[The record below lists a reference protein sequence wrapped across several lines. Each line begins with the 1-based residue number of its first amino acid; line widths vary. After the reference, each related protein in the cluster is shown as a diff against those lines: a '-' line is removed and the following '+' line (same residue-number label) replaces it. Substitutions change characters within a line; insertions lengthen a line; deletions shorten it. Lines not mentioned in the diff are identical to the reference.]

1 VAHKE
6 DLYQILG
13 IPSNATPA
21 QIKEAYLYK
30 VNILHPDRLA
40 MVPERIRQAAEEELK
55 KVNAAYEVL
64 SNPAK
69 RQQYDRGQSG
79 GTVEQSTPPPSS
91 WSPDKPPKPEVHPRT
106 ISFDQALAYVPEK
119 GSFFI
124 RNVGG
129 SYKKV
134 VISTP
139 PEWLKIVKTIPLQN
153 GMRLPM
159 RVDIEAVGIH
169 WGRVYSS
176 EIIVR
181 LDDEESKVKVK
192 LRTQKKPR

>member
-1 VAHKE
+1 MTRND
-6 DLYQILG
+6 DLYQMLG
-13 IPSNATPA
+13 IPLDATPA

-30 VNILHPDRLA
+30 VNILHPDRLGA
-40 MVPERIRQAAEEELK
+40 MPERIRQTAEEELK

-64 SNPAK
+64 SNPTR
-69 RQQYDRGQSG
+69 RQQYDRSRSG
-79 GTVEQSTPPPSS
+79 GTITSSTPPPSPR
-91 WSPDKPPKPEVHPRT
+91 SPGKPPKPEAHPRT
-106 ISFDQALAYVPEK
+106 ISFNRALAYVPEK
-119 GSFFI
+119 GSFFV

-129 SYKKV
+129 PYKKV
-134 VISTP
+134 LTSAP
-139 PEWLKIVKTIPLQN
+139 AEWLKIVKTVPLQD

-159 RVDIEAVGIH
+159 RVDIEAVGIQ
-169 WGRVYSS
+169 WGKTYSS

>member
-1 VAHKE
+1 MTHSD
-6 DLYQILG
+6 DLYQMLG
-13 IPSNATPA
+13 IPPNASPS

-40 MVPERIRQAAEEELK
+40 VMPERIRQMAEDELK

-64 SNPAK
+64 SNPAR
-69 RQQYDRGQSG
+69 RQQYDKSRGR
-79 GTVEQSTPPPSS
+79 GTVASSTPSPSYR
-91 WSPDKPPKPEVHPRT
+91 SPGKLPKPEVHPRT

-119 GSFFI
+119 GFFFI

-129 SYKKV
+129 PYKKV
-134 VISTP
+134 SISTP
-139 PEWLKIVKTIPLQN
+139 PEWLKIKKTVPLKD
-153 GMRLPM
+153 GTRLPM
-159 RVDIEAVGIH
+159 RVDIEAVGIQ
-169 WGRVYSS
+169 WEKTYSS

-192 LRTQKKPR
+192 LRTRKKLR